1 MYVRQLALVDFRSYA
16 EADVDLGP
24 GVSVFVGPNGQG
36 KTNLVEA
43 VAYLATQ
50 RSHRVA
56 ADQALVRQGAA
67 RALVRSVLRRG
78 TREVRLEVEI
88 NPGTTNRVR
97 VNKSPVNRSRDALG
111 ILRAVVFAPE
121 DISIVKGDPAERR
134 RFLDDLLVAQLPR
147 LAGTRS
153 DYDRVLKQRNTLL
166 RSASTRFRGQADA
179 ATLGTLDVWD
189 RHLADAGA
197 ELVAARL
204 RLVDRLRPHVA
215 AHYRRVAETV
225 EKAAGG
231 NDAAIS
237 YVSSTGA
244 DVAGRSLDELRDLLV
259 EQLGAR
265 RGDEI
270 DRGLT
275 LVGPHRDELSLS
287 IGSLPLRG
295 YASHGESWSFTL
307 ALKLAAF
314 EVLRADDDD
323 PVLILDDVFAE
334 LDDQRRARLGELV
347 AGIEQVLVTAAVA
360 ADVPSTLD
368 GERFDVHDG
377 KVLRA

>member
-16 EADVDLGP
+16 EAEVDLAP
-24 GVSVFVGPNGQG
+24 GVSAFVGPNGQG

-43 VAYLATQ
+43 VAFLATQ

-56 ADQALVRQGAA
+56 ADQAMVRQGAA

-78 TREVRLEVEI
+78 EREVRLEVEI
-88 NPGTTNRVR
+88 NPDATNRVR
-97 VNKSPVNRSRDALG
+97 VNKAPVSRTRDALG

-121 DISIVKGDPAERR
+121 DVSIVKGDPAERR

-153 DYDRVLKQRNTLL
+153 DYDRILKQRNTLL
-166 RSASTRFRGQADA
+166 KSASTRYRGQADA
-179 ATLGTLDVWD
+179 AALGTLDVWD
-189 RHLADAGA
+189 RHLAEAGA
-197 ELVAARL
+197 ELLVARL
-204 RLVDRLRPHVA
+204 RLVDALRPHIA

-225 EKAAGG
+225 KKTGGG
-231 NDAAIS
+231 NDATVR
-237 YVSSTGA
+237 YVSSAGA
-244 DVAGRSLDELRDLLV
+244 DLTALGRDELRDLLV
-259 EQLGAR
+259 GQLAAR

-275 LVGPHRDELSLS
+275 LVGPHRDELALFL
-287 IGSLPLRG
+287 GSLPVRG
-295 YASHGESWSFTL
+295 YASHGEAWSFTL
-307 ALKLAAF
+307 SLKLAAF
-314 EVLRADDDD
+314 EALRADDDD

-334 LDDQRRARLGELV
+334 LDDHRRARLGELIG
-347 AGIEQVLVTAAVA
+347 GIEQVLVTAAVG

-368 GERFDVHDG
+368 SERFEVHDG

>member
-1 MYVRQLALVDFRSYA
+1 MYVRQLGLVDFRSYA
-16 EADVDLGP
+16 EAEVDLGP
-24 GVSVFVGPNGQG
+24 GVSAFVGPNGQG

-43 VAYLATQ
+43 VGFLATQ

-56 ADQALVRQGAA
+56 ADQALVRHGAA
-67 RALVRSVLRRG
+67 RALLRSVLRRG
-78 TREVRLEVEI
+78 EREVRLEVEI
-88 NPGTTNRVR
+88 NPGTANRAR
-97 VNKSPVNRSRDALG
+97 VNKAPVNRTRDALG

-121 DISIVKGDPAERR
+121 DIAIVKGDPAERR
-134 RFLDDLLVAQLPR
+134 RFLDDLLVAQRPR

-153 DYDRVLKQRNTLL
+153 DYDRILKQRNTLL
-166 RSASTRFRGQADA
+166 KSASTRYRGQADA
-179 ATLGTLDVWD
+179 ATVGTLDVWD

-197 ELVAARL
+197 DLVAARL
-204 RLVDRLRPHVA
+204 RLVGALQPHVA
-215 AHYRRVAETV
+215 ARYRRVSETV
-225 EKAAGG
+225 EKAGGG
-231 NDAAIS
+231 NDVTVT
-237 YVSSTGA
+237 YVSSGGA
-244 DVAGRSLDELRDLLV
+244 DLEDLSRDELRDLLV
-259 EQLGAR
+259 EQLAAR
-265 RGDEI
+265 RDDEI

-287 IGSLPLRG
+287 LGSLPVRG

-334 LDDQRRARLGELV
+334 LDDHRRARLGELV
-347 AGIEQVLVTAAVA
+347 AGVEQVLITAAVA

-368 GERFDVHDG
+368 SERFDVHDG